1 MLVGLLVSLAFEA
14 LLHRHHVSW
23 LPGSGAI
30 IVSGALFGFVLK
42 GAGSEEAIEG
52 AEFNEQLF
60 TLVLLP
66 VIIFESGYSL
76 KRSCVPL
83 SLAMTED

>member
-1 MLVGLLVSLAFEA
+1 VLAGLLVSLAFEA

-42 GAGSEEAIEG
+42 GAGSHEAIEG
-52 AEFNEQLF
+52 AEFNEQVRRL
-60 TLVLLP
+60 TDP
-66 VIIFESGYSL
+66 
-76 KRSCVPL
+76 
-83 SLAMTED
+83 LAMTSAFSFFYFC